1 MGGYGAPQGVAQGT
15 HDDLCARVLV
25 LSDGATQIALAVL
38 DLVAVTPDI
47 VSAVRDI
54 VHSECQIPPD
64 HVCVTATH
72 THSGP
77 GPLRH
82 KDGGP
87 FVAETARRVA
97 GAVKAAQQ
105 GRRDV
110 T

>member
-1 MGGYGAPQGVAQGT
+1 
-15 HDDLCARVLV
+15 
-25 LSDGATQIALAVL
+25 LAVH
-38 DLVAVTPDI
+38 DLVAVTPDV

-64 HVCVTATH
+64 HVCVAATH

-77 GPLRH
+77 GTLRH

-97 GAVKAAQQ
+97 GAVKAAQE
-105 GRRDV
+105 GRRGV
-110 T
+110 TLKVAGIEVATIGRNRRHPDGPFETRGQVLV